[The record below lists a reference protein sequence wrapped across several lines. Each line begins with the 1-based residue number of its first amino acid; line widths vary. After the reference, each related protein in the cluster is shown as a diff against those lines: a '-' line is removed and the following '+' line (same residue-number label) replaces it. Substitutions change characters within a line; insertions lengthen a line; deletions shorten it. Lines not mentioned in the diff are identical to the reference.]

1 MNMKKIMVGFA
12 FLLMVF
18 TAIFSVSAQMPRELK
33 KFSRVE
39 RNPVKF
45 NKVEAFSDGQGVWLE
60 WQMDLESNNLGF
72 MVYKITGDQKEAV
85 NRSLISGAY
94 MEAGETQSSG
104 RKYTFFDASGD
115 LNSTYRIESINL
127 SGRQNYSA
135 NFSPKVVEDLSAIT
149 GISSATLK
157 SNARTVSPTIL
168 KAEKVLPADLQAEV
182 NLNTPQADSA
192 KQFWVASQPGV
203 KIAVKREGIYRVTQ
217 AQLQAAGFNVNASTA
232 LWQLYVNG
240 VEQAITV
247 GNNGDYIE
255 FYGRGLDTPE
265 ADAQTYFLIV
275 GNTNGKRI
283 GTTVRRPAGGRISA
297 GSYAQSFTKK
307 ERLFYSSSILNGDA
321 ENFFGSVITNNGTN
335 ISFDVTGVDF
345 SSPNSSLDV
354 STQGLTLS
362 LHQVRIILNGHEI
375 GLLNGDFRNLSK
387 GHFDFPTSFLL
398 EGTNNLQLNSVP
410 VSGDVSL
417 FDSVKVNFSRKFQ
430 AEQNR
435 LSFYTT
441 NYRASYVGNFTSP
454 NVRVYDVTYPDN
466 PTLVSG
472 LSIEQNN
479 GSYRVFLPASRG
491 RVMYA
496 VEDSAVLSADSI
508 TANQPSS
515 LATANHNAEL
525 VIITYKD
532 WAAQANDWAAY
543 RRAQGMSVD
552 VVNVEDVYDEFSF
565 GSLSSLS
572 IKDFLRFAT
581 DNWQTPPK
589 YVLLLGDATYDPKNY
604 LKLGYNDFIPTR
616 LIDTTYTEAGSDD
629 ALTDFNDDGLTE
641 IPIGRVPA
649 KNGQTVTQ
657 VLNKVMSF
665 EETVGQN
672 GISRGAAFVSDLPE
686 GYDFEAIS
694 NRVRGQLPQSVP
706 TVMINRAEQDARTR
720 VLNEINKGRFLVNW
734 SGHGTAADWVN
745 PSANFFNKND
755 ALQLTNRNLTI
766 FTMLTCLNGNFI
778 NPDQT
783 SAGDSLGEALLKAQY
798 GAVAAWASSGLTTAD
813 VQEIMATRF
822 YQQMGAGNFNRL
834 GDAIKDAKTAING
847 GRDVRLSWVLL
858 GDPTLKV
865 R

>member
-1 MNMKKIMVGFA
+1 MKKLMVGLV
-12 FLLMVF
+12 FLLIVF
-18 TAIFSVSAQMPRELK
+18 TAYFPVSAQMPRELK
-33 KFSRVE
+33 RLSRVAKT
-39 RNPVKF
+39 PVKF
-45 NKVEAFSDGQGVWLE
+45 NKIEAYSDGRGVWLE

-72 MVYKITGDQKEAV
+72 MVYKLTGDQKEAV
-85 NRSLISGAY
+85 NRGLISGAY
-94 MEAGETQSSG
+94 MEAGERISSG

-115 LNSTYRIESINL
+115 LNSTYTIESINL
-127 SGRQNYSA
+127 NGQQNYSS
-135 NFSPKVVEDLSAIT
+135 NFSPKAVEDLSAIT
-149 GISSATLK
+149 GISSAALK
-157 SNARTVSPTIL
+157 SNARTANPTIL
-168 KAEKVLPADLQAEV
+168 KAEKVLPADLQTEV
-182 NLNTPQADSA
+182 NLNTPQADST

-203 KIAVKREGIYRVTQ
+203 KISVKREGIYRVTQ
-217 AQLQAAGFNVNASTA
+217 AQLQAAGFNLNASTA
-232 LWQLYVNG
+232 LWQLYADG

-255 FYGRGLDTPE
+255 FYGRGLDTLE
-265 ADAQTYFLIV
+265 ADAQTYFLVV
-275 GNTNGKRI
+275 GNSNGKRI
-283 GTTVRRPAGGRISA
+283 GTSVRRPIGGRISA

-307 ERLFYSSSILNGDA
+307 ERFFYSSSILNGEA
-321 ENFFGSVITNNGTN
+321 ENFFGSVITNNGAK

-354 STQGLTLS
+354 STQGLTVS
-362 LHQVRIILNGHEI
+362 LHQVKVVLNGHEI
-375 GLLNGDFRNLSK
+375 GLLSGEFLKLSK

-398 EGTNNLQLNSVP
+398 EGTNILQLNSVP

-417 FDSVKVNFSRKFQ
+417 FDSVKINFARKFQ

-508 TANQPSS
+508 MANQPSS

-543 RRAQGMSVD
+543 RRAQGMSVE

-565 GSLSSLS
+565 GALSSLS

-581 DNWQTPPK
+581 GNWQTPPK

-604 LKLGYNDFIPTR
+604 LGKGYNDFIPTR
-616 LIDTTYTEAGSDD
+616 FFDTDYTEAGSDD
-629 ALTDFNDDGLTE
+629 ALTDFNGDGLTE

-649 KNGQTVTQ
+649 KNGQDVTH
-657 VLNKVMSF
+657 VLNKVTSF
-665 EETVGQN
+665 EQTVGQN
-672 GISRGAAFVSDLPE
+672 GMSRGVAFVSDASD
-686 GYDFEAIS
+686 GYYDFVGIS

-706 TVMINRAEQDARTR
+706 TVMVNRAEQDARTR
-720 VLNEINKGRFLVNW
+720 VLNEINKGKFLVNW
-734 SGHGTAADWVN
+734 SGHGTAADWVS

-755 ALQLTNRNLTI
+755 ALQLTNSNLSI